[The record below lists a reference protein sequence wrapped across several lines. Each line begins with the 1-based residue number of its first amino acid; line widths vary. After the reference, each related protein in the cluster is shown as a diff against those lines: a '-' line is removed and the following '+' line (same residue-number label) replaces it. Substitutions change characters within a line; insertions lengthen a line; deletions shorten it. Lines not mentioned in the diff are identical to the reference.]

1 MAYQMLEFLQT
12 TELME
17 VSTQME
23 TLTVNSELNGNQP
36 DQNFC
41 QDDNDIP
48 KKKKAF
54 YSKTFYSPT
63 KIKARNYLSNISYR
77 RVSDKDFVHA
87 GFIIDMLTY
96 IVMDLKPFFLNT
108 AYSEEENRDM
118 IKMLWEKMFAQK
130 IL

>member
-23 TLTVNSELNGNQP
+23 TLKVNSELNGNQP

-48 KKKKAF
+48 KKKKEVKNILF
-54 YSKTFYSPT
+54 
-63 KIKARNYLSNISYR
+63 SNQNKS
-77 RVSDKDFVHA
+77 
-87 GFIIDMLTY
+87 
-96 IVMDLKPFFLNT
+96 
-108 AYSEEENRDM
+108 
-118 IKMLWEKMFAQK
+118 
-130 IL
+130 

>member
-1 MAYQMLEFLQT
+1 MAYQMLEFPQT
-12 TELME
+12 TEFME

-23 TLTVNSELNGNQP
+23 TLKVNSELNGNQP

-48 KKKKAF
+48 KKKKK
-54 YSKTFYSPT
+54 SKTFCSPT

-87 GFIIDMLTY
+87 GLLLIC
-96 IVMDLKPFFLNT
+96 
-108 AYSEEENRDM
+108 
-118 IKMLWEKMFAQK
+118 
-130 IL
+130 